1 MQKSSNSGERGLWE
15 RKDASF
21 GLKGACAEGQ
31 LSLNSFKIGNLT
43 LTGPGVW
50 HCWKRGAET
59 RGRDRCKLPT
69 WPSAR
74 TCLLSLLFIDC
85 QNVTARGDLR
95 NIPIHPSVGWV
106 RKKRPA
112 LWRVPSLARGHMVGW
127 RVVGRRATASASMP
141 PVPTQ
146 PRQQTYVSQL
156 I

>member
-1 MQKSSNSGERGLWE
+1 MQESSTSGESEPWE
-15 RKDASF
+15 RKETSF
-21 GLKGACAEGQ
+21 AEGQ

-59 RGRDRCKLPT
+59 WGRDRCELPT

-74 TCLLSLLFIDC
+74 TCPLSLLFIDC

-95 NIPIHPSVGWV
+95 NIPIHPSVGRV
-106 RKKRPA
+106 RRRRPE
-112 LWRVPSLARGHMVGW
+112 LWRVLSSARGHMAEW
-127 RVVGRRATASASMP
+127 RVVGRRATVSPPYP

>member
-1 MQKSSNSGERGLWE
+1 M
-15 RKDASF
+15 
-21 GLKGACAEGQ
+21 
-31 LSLNSFKIGNLT
+31 NSFKIGSLT

-59 RGRDRCKLPT
+59 RGRDRCELPT

-95 NIPIHPSVGWV
+95 NIPVHPSVGWV
-106 RKKRPA
+106 RKKSPA

-127 RVVGRRATASASMP
+127 RVMGRRATASASMP
-141 PVPTQ
+141 PVPDSAQAADIGQ
-146 PRQQTYVSQL
+146 PVDLKASVLPLAKQPQLDSSQMSPL
-156 I
+156 SYIPFS